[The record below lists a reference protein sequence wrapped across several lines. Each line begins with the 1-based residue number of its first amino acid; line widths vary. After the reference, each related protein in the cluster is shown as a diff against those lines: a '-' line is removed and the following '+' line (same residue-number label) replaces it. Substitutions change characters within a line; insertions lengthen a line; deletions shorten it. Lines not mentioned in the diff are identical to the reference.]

1 MDVSE
6 EERLLRAAALNS
18 RRLQALQ
25 LLPTG
30 PAGNSLSTAPGGPS
44 LSATGTPAGAPA
56 GAPTGAL
63 APPAP
68 PAPLAPPVTQ
78 TDELVKIILS
88 QQRQLE
94 QAGVRPRAQP
104 APGFQVFSH
113 QVLPTE
119 AQQVATSASL
129 RLGAQLAQLQLGQEQ
144 SEVSVL
150 RANQLVMQA
159 NLLDHNRQ
167 QQRAAAE
174 KKVGHSVS
182 KLSPVSEF
190 FLKFSMAEFVTALAH
205 PTFCCVVSM
214 CGVL

>member
-1 MDVSE
+1 MVLLHLLLVVSAWE
-6 EERLLRAAALNS
+6 
-18 RRLQALQ
+18 
-25 LLPTG
+25 TG
-30 PAGNSLSTAPGGPS
+30 S
-44 LSATGTPAGAPA
+44 
-56 GAPTGAL
+56 
-63 APPAP
+63 
-68 PAPLAPPVTQ
+68 Q
-78 TDELVKIILS
+78 DDLVKIILN

-104 APGFQVFSH
+104 APGFQVFAH

-129 RLGAQLAQLQLGQEQ
+129 RLGAQLAQLQLGTEQ

-182 KLSPVSEF
+182 KSSPVLS